1 MRKYIILVAFLCIIA
16 TVSHAEER
24 WALLVGIDEYSSEI
38 ITPLRGAVRDARA
51 LRDTLVN
58 YAKFPAD
65 NVFCLTSDDDANLP
79 TLGNMVTKLRYIAT
93 KVKPGD
99 VFVFFFAGHGINF
112 KGQNDLNEQN
122 YLLVYE
128 SDIRDDFIL
137 PKTSFSVKE
146 LNEYLEKIQS
156 GNTILILDACR
167 NRPGAGRGD
176 EDNLLSESMVN
187 ALAENIDFSTT
198 IYSCNTGE
206 RAYEWP
212 GRGRG
217 FFSIT
222 LEEALTGKADSNQD
236 GAVTISEVELY
247 LSNRVPDAVAR
258 ELGSGKTQ
266 TPRIVRGGDARAGNK
281 VLSWTA
287 GAQQTETTS
296 QPSDV
301 AVVSRELATEPTPQ
315 PQSEVITKE
324 APKEEPTDQTH
335 SEISEIEDSEEK
347 TEKPLSKSDIYRQRA
362 MDAFSELDWETPEPE
377 VDEKETNEEKIG
389 LMPLT
394 QGEKAEG
401 WVDATG
407 ECYGANLIP
416 ADAQKNALERAR
428 RNAIEVALDAQMRVQ
443 GTIMR
448 SLRDFHQSFIA
459 VNQFS
464 IYGEI
469 IEEKAPFWEDVR
481 NIQLRP
487 TDPPVPLYQ
496 TTLRARISQKESQ
509 RDPGFSIHLS
519 LNNATF
525 LDGEEMVLS
534 ITPTQDCY
542 VTVFNI
548 LSDHTVLVLD
558 TYQGDKPPAVSGKK
572 TSFIPSEE
580 EIQSGKHF
588 RVALPEGRTEEVESV
603 LVIATKDYVP
613 FLSGKAKE
621 SCQDSAVTGRKE
633 VLAVLPTYQSA
644 LEEINRWLVGI
655 PLEKRSFD
663 IKEYRIIKK

>member
-58 YAKFPAD
+58 YAQFSDD
-65 NVFCLTSDDDANLP
+65 NVFCLTSDDEANLP

-93 KVKPGD
+93 KVDPGD

-146 LNEYLEKIQS
+146 LNEYLGNIQS

-176 EDNLLSESMVN
+176 EDNLLSESLVN
-187 ALAENIDFSTT
+187 TLAENIDFSTT

-222 LEEALTGKADSNQD
+222 LEEALTGKADNNKD

-247 LSNRVPDAVAR
+247 LSERVPDAVAR

-281 VLSWTA
+281 VLSWTT

-296 QPSDV
+296 QP
-301 AVVSRELATEPTPQ
+301 AGETVVSRELVTEPTPQ

-324 APKEEPTDQTH
+324 APKEEPTEQNH
-335 SEISEIEDSEEK
+335 SETSEIADPEEK
-347 TEKPLSKSDIYRQRA
+347 TEEPLSKSDISRQRA
-362 MDAFSELDWETPEPE
+362 LDAFSELDWETPEPE
-377 VDEKETNEEKIG
+377 VAEEETNEEEIG

-394 QGEKAEG
+394 QQEKAEG

-416 ADAQKNALERAR
+416 ADAQKTALERAR
-428 RNAIEVALDAQMRVQ
+428 RNAIEAALDAQMRAQ

-448 SLRDFHQSFIA
+448 SLRGFHQSFIA

-525 LDGEEMVLS
+525 LDGEEMILS

-548 LSDHTVLVLD
+548 LSDHTVLILD
-558 TYQGDKPPAVSGKK
+558 TYQGDKLLAIPGQK

-588 RVALPEGRTEEVESV
+588 RVALPAGRTEEVESV
-603 LVIATKDYVP
+603 LVIATKEYFP
-613 FLSGKAKE
+613 FLAGKVE
-621 SCQDSAVTGRKE
+621 SSCQDMAVTGRKE